1 MEAVTFLAA
10 EILVAISVLH
20 AYHTTYNR
28 LDLDNVL
35 LDITGH
41 VKLQRELSNLQNW
54 ARSECLGCRRN
65 GFCRYHKEENIGQ
78 ELIAKDWMDFAVFL
92 CFLLTGNVP
101 EEVTEA
107 DSETM

>member
-1 MEAVTFLAA
+1 MEAVTFLSA
-10 EILVAISVLH
+10 EILVAISELH

-41 VKLQRELSNLQNW
+41 VKLQRELSDPQNW
-54 ARSECLGCRRN
+54 VKCECLGCRRN
-65 GFCRYHKEENIGQ
+65 GICRYHKEANIGQ
-78 ELIAKDWMDFAVFL
+78 EAIAKDWIDFAVLF

-101 EEVTEA
+101 EEMIEA
-107 DSETM
+107 GPEAR